1 MSQTIATRFTRRFGV
16 PHPVALAPMDK
27 VAGGRL
33 AAAVARAGGLGL
45 IGGGYGD
52 PTWVEAAFAEAG
64 DAPVGIGFIAWSVA
78 ERPELVAQSLARRPK
93 ALMVAFG
100 DGGPLVEAAR
110 AAGVPTLWQV
120 HRMEQAEAALAAEA
134 DCLVV
139 QGQEAGGHGMD
150 RGLTAL
156 LPGVRDLA
164 GPELPV
170 LAAGGL
176 ADGRG
181 LAAAL
186 MLGADGVLL
195 GTRFWA
201 SAEAAGSAVAKAAL
215 VARGGD
221 ETLRSKVFDVAR
233 NAAWPWEFT
242 GRTVTNAFARRWH
255 EDLEGLQRV
264 LDAERARYD
273 AADPDDFETRALI
286 AGEALDLIHEIRP
299 AGEIVA
305 QVVDQA
311 AALLRRAGEVLV
323 PVS

>member
-1 MSQTIATRFTRRFGV
+1 MEQRLDTRFTRRFGV

-27 VAGGRL
+27 VSGGRL
-33 AAAVARAGGLGL
+33 AAAVSQAGGLGL

-52 PTWVEAAFAEAG
+52 PAWVEAAFEEAG
-64 DAPVGIGFIAWSVA
+64 DAPVGIGVITWSVA
-78 ERPELVAQSLARRPK
+78 RRPELIERILARRPK
-93 ALMVAFG
+93 AVMVAFG
-100 DGGPLVEAAR
+100 DGGEIVAKAR

-120 HRMEQAEAALAAEA
+120 HRLAQAREALAAGVDA
-134 DCLVV
+134 LVV

-156 LPGVRDLA
+156 LPAVRDLA
-164 GPELPV
+164 GPDLPI

-201 SAEAAGSAVAKAAL
+201 SEEAAGTAAAKAQL

-233 NAAWPWEFT
+233 DAPWPWEFT
-242 GRTVTNAFARRWH
+242 GRTLHNAFSQRWH
-255 EDLEGLQRV
+255 RDVQGL
-264 LDAERARYD
+264 AAAAATERARYD
-273 AADPDDFETRALI
+273 AADPDDFDTRVLI
-286 AGEALDLIHEIRP
+286 AGEALDLVHEIRP
-299 AGEIVA
+299 AGEILA
-305 QVVDQA
+305 QVVEEA
-311 AALLRRAGEVLV
+311 AALLRGAGRHLAAGA
-323 PVS
+323 